1 MKAKTATSS
10 LVAIVCSFVV
20 ISCPTGFARM
30 IHVANDGS
38 ADYPTIQAAIDA
50 SIDGALV
57 LVAPGTYRGDGSRDI
72 LASHW
77 LQTGE

>member
-1 MKAKTATSS
+1 
-10 LVAIVCSFVV
+10 
-20 ISCPTGFARM
+20 M
-30 IHVANDGS
+30 IHVSNDGS